1 MKPFK
6 TALLATAFALA
17 TTVAFAQTGV
27 GASGNGSLGTTTGPT
42 RAQPQAGAD
51 VNVNAAGHKAKVD
64 ANAADKAKI
73 NEGKTSGT
81 VGAGVKGE

>member
-1 MKPFK
+1 MKPIK

-17 TTVAFAQTGV
+17 TTVAFAQANS
-27 GASGNGSLGTTTGPT
+27 GASVGTTAGPT

-51 VNVNAAGHKAKVD
+51 SNLNVDAAGHKAKVG

-73 NEGKTSGT
+73 NEGKTTGT
-81 VGAGVKGE
+81 VGAGVKGD